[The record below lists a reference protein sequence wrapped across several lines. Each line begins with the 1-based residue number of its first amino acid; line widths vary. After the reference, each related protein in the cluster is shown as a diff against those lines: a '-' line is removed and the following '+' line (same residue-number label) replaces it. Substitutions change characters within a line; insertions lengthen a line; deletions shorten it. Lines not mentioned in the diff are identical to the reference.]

1 MDEKNA
7 SETERV
13 ESQEGDQVEQ
23 PDAFDDLFSENAT
36 PVEQERA
43 TGDELPQLT
52 KEQLAKLIAANP
64 DLAEALADAEPIRR
78 RVQSEADKRLD
89 RFRREMEQKAKE
101 DEGRKAQ
108 ETEQARVSE
117 LDDEDYGRYMREQ
130 QAKQQETQQRLQ
142 DVWQSEYTKIGQSLL
157 NAIPDPAVRQQVND
171 GTYASWDEFR
181 EACVEAAIETRAK
194 QKGAKRQ
201 KVSGEASSKEQTA
214 EETEEAANVVSAA
227 PPASSMASFRKLS
240 DDEQWRI
247 ALREAFGKSSRTGR
261 LNDGEKP
268 NI

>member
-142 DVWQSEYTKIGQSLL
+142 DVWQSEFTKIGQSLL

-171 GTYASWDEFR
+171 GTYASWDAFR

-194 QKGAKRQ
+194 
-201 KVSGEASSKEQTA
+201 
-214 EETEEAANVVSAA
+214 
-227 PPASSMASFRKLS
+227 
-240 DDEQWRI
+240 
-247 ALREAFGKSSRTGR
+247 
-261 LNDGEKP
+261 
-268 NI
+268 